1 MSIITPG
8 GPFNVMG
15 AVVTANYFGLLRLQP
30 AMGRFFLPD
39 EDAVPGRNPVAILSY
54 DVWRTRFGADGGI
67 LGKAV
72 RINGTAFTVVGI
84 APEGFHGV
92 LLGLEPNGVWIPSA
106 MFSIGY
112 RYCNG
117 LARGCN
123 VVGLLGRL
131 NDGVSVQ
138 DAQAEM
144 SVLTG
149 QLQSTLTNADSR
161 DWSVE
166 IRPALGIRIDEQQRD
181 APIVRLL
188 AGAAALVLSIA
199 SANVAGLMLARGLR
213 RRKGIAIRLALGASR
228 GRVIR
233 LLLVESVLLAVV
245 GGAAGF
251 LVSIW
256 ATNVLRGYFGQ
267 AGRRTRSI
275 FPWTCGSC
283 WRLRQSRP
291 DRRRDRHLTGA
302 SVTARHGGRDQRE
315 SARRAAAAARGRSS
329 FKWRCRSCCSA
340 AAVCSSAASSSCI
353 AGRA

>member
-1 MSIITPG
+1 MIRDAGSRCLYPDYLYYRDHARTFTHLAAHYSTSPMSIITPG

-30 AMGRFFLPD
+30 AVGRFFLPD
-39 EDAVPGRNPVAILSY
+39 EDAVPGRNPVAVLSY

-92 LLGLEPNGVWIPSA
+92 LMGLEPNGVWIPSA

-149 QLQSTLTNADSR
+149 QLQSTLTKADNR

-188 AGAAALVLSIA
+188 AGAAALVLIIA

-213 RRKGIAIRLALGASR
+213 RRKEIAIRLALGASR

-233 LLLVESVLLAVV
+233 LSARRVRRA
-245 GGAAGF
+245 
-251 LVSIW
+251 
-256 ATNVLRGYFGQ
+256 RG
-267 AGRRTRSI
+267 GRRRRRVPRRDLGDGHVARVFRPGRSGEHARSR
-275 FPWTCGSC
+275 PWTCASC
-283 WRLRQSRP
+283 WR
-291 DRRRDRHLTGA
+291 A
-302 SVTARHGGRDQRE
+302 SP
-315 SARRAAAAARGRSS
+315 SPS
-329 FKWRCRSCCSA
+329 
-340 AAVCSSAASSSCI
+340 
-353 AGRA
+353 